1 MHITRVE
8 LENIKSHTS
17 SVFDFGRGSTAITGE
32 NGAGKTTIIE
42 AIAWTLFDTL
52 DYKKDDFVQRGA
64 RKGSARVSFVSSLDE
79 REYTVYRDTG
89 TAYYVHDP
97 RLNVRAADKKEEVTR
112 FLWQHLGVEPGT
124 DLESLFKQAIGVPQG
139 TLTAVFLATTTERKK
154 TFDAL
159 LKVEEYRRG
168 ADELLKTSRYVDN
181 QIAAVSVR
189 IARAEG
195 EIARIDTVEAEHKI
209 FASQAADLAAELEK
223 LSVELRD
230 QSESVKLLDEAESK
244 VSGALAELEKLR
256 AEKARA
262 ELVFAQREAD
272 LKRSR
277 DAAAMVAEVRA
288 DAERHLAA
296 LARLKELE
304 RERAERDK
312 LAAELSKI
320 ESAIERVKTEKVH
333 LEKDLE
339 NIQAA
344 RREIEE
350 LSKLVPE
357 QDRLEAEIGHFRN
370 HLVTA
375 EAAARSAKAAEEG
388 LARLR
393 DAYRS
398 NLAQLTAAR
407 EKSVAASE
415 LERLLTRDSEL
426 VREVAALQAALE
438 RDEAFQ
444 KEIRNGLC
452 PILSEKCLNLKEGE
466 TLESFVTSQFDEI
479 RLKIVSLQR
488 DQASNSMAL
497 KISRDA
503 EKSSAQLSVLENREN
518 EIKEEGKRLKAERA
532 AYEKESELLPQARA
546 ALEKAEAELKALGN
560 PKIRISVLEK
570 DTNRD
575 AEIRRSISESEK
587 NLERLE
593 SDQRITVEKLESYK
607 DLDVQWEESSRA
619 REETAESYRI
629 LIANEAAASQL
640 GENERAC
647 EAAKQTDG
655 SVAEK
660 LDRAETVFEAAGK
673 GYDRE
678 RHLSERAKLITLQRR
693 EAELN
698 ASSHAAEKRETELA
712 AELARLIEIR
722 RSMHDEFREKERHEK
737 VAEVTEFIRTTLK
750 EAAPLVARNYVYHV
764 SIEANQMFREIT
776 GNAEQSL
783 KWGEDYGI
791 VLEEGG
797 FERPFQSLSGGEQMA
812 AALAVRLAL
821 LKQLSDIR
829 IAFFDEPTTNLDADR
844 RENLA
849 MQIGQIRHFDQL
861 FVISHDDTFEGYM
874 DHEISL
880 GFEVNA

>member
-64 RKGSARVSFVSSLDE
+64 RKGSVRVSFVSSLDE
-79 REYTVYRDTG
+79 REYTVYRDTATG
-89 TAYYVHDP
+89 YYVLDP
-97 RLNVRAADKKEEVTR
+97 RIGVRIADKKEEVTR

-195 EIARIDTVEAEHKI
+195 EIERIETVETEHKA
-209 FASQAADLAAELEK
+209 FASQAAELRADLEK
-223 LSVELRD
+223 LSSDLQQRT
-230 QSESVKLLDEAESK
+230 ESVRLLDAAEVK
-244 VSGALAELEKLR
+244 VSTALAELEKLR
-256 AEKARA
+256 AEKART
-262 ELVFAQREAD
+262 EIVLAQREAE
-272 LKRSR
+272 LNRSR
-277 DAAAMVAEVRA
+277 DAAAKITEVKAGAEGHTAV
-288 DAERHLAA
+288 

-312 LAAELSKI
+312 LRGELSKI
-320 ESAIERVKTEKVH
+320 ESATERVKTEKIH

-350 LSKLVPE
+350 LNKLVPE
-357 QDRLEAEIGHFRN
+357 QDRLEGEIAHLRN

-375 EAAARSAKAAEEG
+375 ETAARAARAAEES

-398 NLAQLTAAR
+398 NLAQLTEAR
-407 EKSVAASE
+407 EKSTAAGE
-415 LERLLTRDSEL
+415 LEKLQTRDFEL
-426 VREVAALQAALE
+426 VRELAALQAALE

-444 KEIRNGLC
+444 REIRNGLC
-452 PILSEKCLNLKEGE
+452 PILSQKCLNLKEGE

-479 RLKIVSLQR
+479 RLKIVALQR
-488 DQASNSMAL
+488 DQASNTLAL
-497 KISRDA
+497 RGSLDA
-503 EKSSAQLSVLENREN
+503 EKASAQIPMLENREN
-518 EIKEEGKRLKAERA
+518 EIKEEGKRLKAERTG
-532 AYEKESELLPQARA
+532 YEKESESLSQTKAF
-546 ALEKAEAELKALGN
+546 LEKAEIALKGLGN

-570 DTNRD
+570 NTDRD
-575 AEIRRSISESEK
+575 AEIRRSISVSEK
-587 NLERLE
+587 NIERLE
-593 SDQRITVEKLESYK
+593 SDRRLTVERLESYK
-607 DLDVQWEESSRA
+607 DLDAHWQESSRV

-629 LIANEAAASQL
+629 FIANETAANQL
-640 GENERAC
+640 AQNQSGFE
-647 EAAKQTDG
+647 EAKGTYAA
-655 SVAEK
+655 VAEK
-660 LDRAETVFEAAGK
+660 LDGAEAGYETAGK

-678 RHLSERAKLITLQRR
+678 RHLSERAALIDLQKRQ
-693 EAELN
+693 AEVK
-698 ASSHAAEKRETELA
+698 ATHDAARKREDELA
-712 AELARLIEIR
+712 GEFQRLIEIR
-722 RSMHDEFREKERHEK
+722 KSMENELREKEGHEK
-737 VAEVTEFIRTTLK
+737 VAEVTDFIRATLK

-797 FERPFQSLSGGEQMA
+797 YERPFQSLSGGEQMA

-829 IAFFDEPTTNLDADR
+829 IAFFDEPTTNLDAER

-861 FVISHDDTFEGYM
+861 FVISHDDTFDNYM

-880 GFEVNA
+880 GAIAT